1 MTTQIVEPEHVRM
14 IEEFTNHVHLQL
26 HNRRAGYVVIIGDS
40 ITEEAPLEHVAG
52 QLPVN
57 AGIGGARVGDAVRL
71 ILPTLAA
78 SQPAALLIAIGV
90 NDTKFQFP
98 EPRTQRLTDFARDYR
113 DLVRG
118 ARRLT
123 PNVGLLLIGPVAKG
137 MDVGDSFFDPAL
149 ILAFNA
155 IIAAVATEL
164 KAPVFP
170 LVGLEGADGLA
181 HPHVTHDGVHL
192 SDAGYAI
199 WNEVVARAWQK
210 LLA

>member
-1 MTTQIVEPEHVRM
+1 M
-14 IEEFTNHVHLQL
+14 IAAFTDHVHLQL
-26 HNRRAGYVVIIGDS
+26 RHRRAGYVVIIGDS
-40 ITEEAPLEHVAG
+40 ITEAAPLAPVAG
-52 QLPVN
+52 QLPIN
-57 AGIGGARVGDAVRL
+57 AGIGGARIGDAVRI
-71 ILPTLAA
+71 ILPTLKD

-98 EPRTQRLTDFARDYR
+98 EPRVQRLTDFARDYR
-113 DLVRG
+113 ELVLG

-137 MDVGDSFFDPAL
+137 MDIGDRFFDPEL

-170 LVGLEGADGLA
+170 LTALEGAGGLA

-199 WNEVVARAWQK
+199 WNEVVAMAWQK
-210 LLA
+210 LLPTA

>member
-1 MTTQIVEPEHVRM
+1 M
-14 IEEFTNHVHLQL
+14 IDDFTDHVHLQL
-26 HNRRAGYVVIIGDS
+26 RHRRAGYTVIIGDS
-40 ITEEAPLEHVAG
+40 IAEAAPLEPVAG
-52 QLPVN
+52 QLPIN
-57 AGIGGARVGDAVRL
+57 AGIGGARVGDAIRI
-71 ILPTLAA
+71 ILPTLRD

-98 EPRTQRLTDFARDYR
+98 QPRTQRLTDFARDYR

-137 MDVGDSFFDPAL
+137 MDVGDRFFDPQL

-155 IIAAVATEL
+155 IIAAVATEMQ
-164 KAPVFP
+164 APVFP

-199 WNEVVARAWQK
+199 WNDVVARAWAK
-210 LLA
+210 LSAVD